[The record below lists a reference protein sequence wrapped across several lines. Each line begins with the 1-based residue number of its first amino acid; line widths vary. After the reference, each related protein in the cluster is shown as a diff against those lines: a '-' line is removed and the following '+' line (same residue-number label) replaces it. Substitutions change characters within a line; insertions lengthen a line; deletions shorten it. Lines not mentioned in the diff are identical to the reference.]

1 MARSADGP
9 DWARAGGPPFGCWWS
24 WRRSRTSLGYV
35 LDLSCRAQGW
45 RTPERYEHLCYTDI
59 APLYSLRGFA
69 DGLLPYIQAMPDGQ
83 HLEYPVLTGAF
94 MQVASL
100 ITSGVTAVFAT
111 TSKATVFFDV
121 NVIMLFVAF
130 VVTVVATALTV
141 RRRPWDA
148 AMVALAPTMILAATV
163 NWDLLPLA
171 FIAVA
176 LLLWSRKHPF
186 AAGLLLGLAV
196 AAKFYPV
203 LLLGGFLL
211 LTIRT
216 AKWRAFG
223 LLVAGTAVAWLV
235 TNVPFMVAN
244 FEGWSYF
251 YRFSQTRGEDFGSI
265 WFALTQAGLDGVP
278 ADQLNL
284 VATGSFLLLC
294 VGIAW
299 LTLGAPRRPRLA
311 AVLFLIV
318 AAFVLT
324 NKVYSPQYS
333 LWLVPLA
340 VMARPRW
347 RDFLIWQA
355 GEVVYFAA
363 IWWFLVG
370 YGIDDTTGLTGQEYT
385 VAIVIHVLVTV
396 YFAAMVVQDMLA
408 PHLDPVRNDG
418 FDDDA
423 DDPGGGVFDGAP
435 DVVQARPST
444 ASNRDVVNR
453 TSAAM
458 RSPTAGIISPLG
470 SQIIET
476 CWCGGSANQRCLP
489 AHRNGDRAP
498 PGGVER
504 PGAGGDDPLAHV
516 RGGGRCAAARCRATC
531 RRTPPRAC
539 RPSGRCAGG
548 SPRAVPFGSGCT
560 ARTVPAA
567 CSAVRSPSHRRVPM
581 RGRRTMSGTAAATA
595 ASSASSRCETQTRL
609 AGELWPDHTS
619 VSACHRPAQ
628 RTTSRTLA
636 EPRLAPRGST
646 SSAGWAS
653 GRCRARPSTSTRPM
667 AKARAHLRV
676 GQDAQQLGLVEA
688 EAVHG
693 GLRLEQD
700 AHGSV
705 PGRRATSR
713 ASRGRDGADD
723 ATGVQL
729 LAQSPPGVGGEG
741 VAGLE
746 RLEHDDVEGAVLGH
760 LVDLEDRADGDG
772 VGTEPDRLVGEQ
784 PLAESV
790 AVALDDGDESAPPER
805 RTAVADGRPDGRAS
819 AGR

>member
-1 MARSADGP
+1 MVSDGTGSTARALGRPAAGKTGTTDDNKSAWFVGYTPQLAAAVLMAKEDADGIPVSLSGTGGLSTVTGGSFPAAIWTAFMTGALDGLPVEDFPPPPEGVDEPIDCPAFITSELEEVPSGCPTPEVIPEFSNEPVARGYTSDRRPALRSAVGHAQPVARRLAVLPVGRALRPSEPADRGRSTRVSAPSPIVLPEREDPVAESTVVGIGGP
-9 DWARAGGPPFGCWWS
+9 IGRWARLGAGWWTPVRVLVVLATFS
-24 WRRSRTSLGYV
+24 YVLGYV

-278 ADQLNL
+278 ADRLNL

-347 RDFLIWQA
+347 REFLIWQA

-385 VAIVIHVLVTV
+385 VAVVIHVLVTV
-396 YFAAMVVQDMLA
+396 YFAAMVLQDMLA

-435 DVVQARPST
+435 DAFRLGRAR
-444 ASNRDVVNR
+444 RR
-453 TSAAM
+453 TS
-458 RSPTAGIISPLG
+458 
-470 SQIIET
+470 
-476 CWCGGSANQRCLP
+476 
-489 AHRNGDRAP
+489 
-498 PGGVER
+498 
-504 PGAGGDDPLAHV
+504 
-516 RGGGRCAAARCRATC
+516 
-531 RRTPPRAC
+531 
-539 RPSGRCAGG
+539 
-548 SPRAVPFGSGCT
+548 
-560 ARTVPAA
+560 
-567 CSAVRSPSHRRVPM
+567 
-581 RGRRTMSGTAAATA
+581 
-595 ASSASSRCETQTRL
+595 
-609 AGELWPDHTS
+609 TS
-619 VSACHRPAQ
+619 
-628 RTTSRTLA
+628 
-636 EPRLAPRGST
+636 
-646 SSAGWAS
+646 
-653 GRCRARPSTSTRPM
+653 
-667 AKARAHLRV
+667 
-676 GQDAQQLGLVEA
+676 
-688 EAVHG
+688 
-693 GLRLEQD
+693 
-700 AHGSV
+700 
-705 PGRRATSR
+705 
-713 ASRGRDGADD
+713 
-723 ATGVQL
+723 
-729 LAQSPPGVGGEG
+729 
-741 VAGLE
+741 
-746 RLEHDDVEGAVLGH
+746 
-760 LVDLEDRADGDG
+760 
-772 VGTEPDRLVGEQ
+772 
-784 PLAESV
+784 
-790 AVALDDGDESAPPER
+790 
-805 RTAVADGRPDGRAS
+805 
-819 AGR
+819 